1 MDRCE
6 YWGLKRS
13 SLFACNIF
21 KMPLFIQAVNSV
33 LVLAA
38 LQACIY
44 CQRMA
49 ALLQS
54 RWKIPASDSFPPDDV
69 MKLLHVYLKIIHQAF
84 QL

>member
-1 MDRCE
+1 MDRCDR
-6 YWGLKRS
+6 WSPKRR

-21 KMPLFIQAVNSV
+21 EMPVFIQAVNSA

-38 LQACIY
+38 FQACIY

-54 RWKIPASDSFPPDDV
+54 RWKIPVSDSIPPDDV
-69 MKLLHVYLKIIHQAF
+69 MKPMHAYLKIIQ
-84 QL
+84 